1 MNNVTRINWIV
12 LAYLAIWSWVDGFTT
27 TAFGL
32 TVLVLTE
39 ALWKPFV
46 SSQLAIKLF
55 GEDVMAIVNEDEK
68 SATSR
73 HQLRKN
79 QNI

>member
-12 LAYLAIWSWVDGFTT
+12 LAYLAIWSWVDGFTM

-46 SSQLAIKLF
+46 KSSLSVKLF
-55 GEDVMAIVNEDEK
+55 GTETMANVLGQQKNV
-68 SATSR
+68 TGR
-73 HQLRKN
+73 HQ
-79 QNI
+79 

>member
-1 MNNVTRINWIV
+1 MNNVTRINWFV
-12 LAYLAIWSWVDGFTT
+12 LVYLTIWCWVDGFTT

-46 SSQLAIKLF
+46 NSSLAVKLF
-55 GEDVMAIVNEDEK
+55 G
-68 SATSR
+68 T
-73 HQLRKN
+73 
-79 QNI
+79 

>member
-12 LAYLAIWSWVDGFTT
+12 LAYLAIWSWVDGFTM

-32 TVLVLTE
+32 TVLALTE
-39 ALWKPFV
+39 ALWKPFIK
-46 SSQLAIKLF
+46 SKLAIKLF
-55 GEDVMAIVNEDEK
+55 GADTMAEVLGQQK

-73 HQLRKN
+73 H
-79 QNI
+79 

>member
-12 LAYLAIWSWVDGFTT
+12 LAYLAIWSWVDGFTM

-32 TVLVLTE
+32 TVLALTE

-46 SSQLAIKLF
+46 NSSLAVKLF
-55 GEDVMAIVNEDEK
+55 GTETMAMLQQKNV
-68 SATSR
+68 TGR
-73 HQLRKN
+73 HQ
-79 QNI
+79 

>member
-1 MNNVTRINWIV
+1 MKNVNVINWAV
-12 LAYLAIWSWVDGFTT
+12 LAYLAAWCWADGFTT

-39 ALWKPFV
+39 ALWKPFIK
-46 SSQLAIKLF
+46 SKLAIKLF
-55 GEDVMAIVNEDEK
+55 GADTMAEVLGQQK

-73 HQLRKN
+73 H
-79 QNI
+79 

>member
-1 MNNVTRINWIV
+1 MNNVTRINWFV
-12 LAYLAIWSWVDGFTT
+12 LVYLTIWCWVDGFTT

-39 ALWKPFV
+39 ALWKPFIK
-46 SSQLAIKLF
+46 SKLAIKLF
-55 GEDVMAIVNEDEK
+55 GADTMAEVLGQQK

-73 HQLRKN
+73 R
-79 QNI
+79 

>member
-12 LAYLAIWSWVDGFTT
+12 LAYLAVWSWVDGFTM

-46 SSQLAIKLF
+46 NSSLAVKLF
-55 GEDVMAIVNEDEK
+55 GTETMANVLGQQKNV
-68 SATSR
+68 TGR
-73 HQLRKN
+73 HQ
-79 QNI
+79 

>member
-27 TAFGL
+27 IAFGL
-32 TVLVLTE
+32 TVLVLAE

-46 SSQLAIKLF
+46 NSSLAVKLF
-55 GEDVMAIVNEDEK
+55 GQDTMVMLQQKNV
-68 SATSR
+68 TGR
-73 HQLRKN
+73 HQ
-79 QNI
+79 

>member
-12 LAYLAIWSWVDGFTT
+12 LAYLAVWSWADGFTT

-46 SSQLAIKLF
+46 NSSLAVKLF
-55 GEDVMAIVNEDEK
+55 GTETMALLQQK

-73 HQLRKN
+73 H
-79 QNI
+79 

>member
-12 LAYLAIWSWVDGFTT
+12 LAYLAIWSWVDGFTM

-39 ALWKPFV
+39 ALWKPFIK
-46 SSQLAIKLF
+46 SKLAIKLF
-55 GEDVMAIVNEDEK
+55 GADTMAEVLGQQK

-73 HQLRKN
+73 H
-79 QNI
+79 

>member
-1 MNNVTRINWIV
+1 MSNVTRINRIV
-12 LAYLAIWSWVDGFTT
+12 LAYLAIWSWVDGFTM

-46 SSQLAIKLF
+46 NSSLAVKLF
-55 GEDVMAIVNEDEK
+55 GTETMAMLQQKNV
-68 SATSR
+68 TGR
-73 HQLRKN
+73 HQ
-79 QNI
+79 

>member
-12 LAYLAIWSWVDGFTT
+12 LAYLAIWSWVDGFTM

-46 SSQLAIKLF
+46 KSSLAVKLF
-55 GEDVMAIVNEDEK
+55 GTETMAMLQQKNV
-68 SATSR
+68 TGR
-73 HQLRKN
+73 HQ
-79 QNI
+79 